1 MLNFIPRP
9 VQWFLG
15 IIILA
20 GLGYGLWEWTTSMGR
35 DRLIDVAK
43 TQNLCTSVECSEG
56 ISQVSALLGTKYDVA
71 PSLVQWCVGV
81 DRWAGTR
88 ARKLEW
94 LKGIVVYGM
103 YLPCPSISEGRR

>member
-1 MLNFIPRP
+1 MLNLIPKP
-9 VQWFLG
+9 AQWLLG

-35 DRLIDVAK
+35 DRLVDVAR
-43 TQNLCTSVECSEG
+43 TQSLCQSVECGEG
-56 ISQVSALLGTKYDVA
+56 TAQISALLGTKYNVT

-88 ARKLEW
+88 ARKMEW
-94 LKGIVVYGM
+94 LKGIVVSGM
-103 YLPCPSISEGRR
+103 YLPCPSMSEGR